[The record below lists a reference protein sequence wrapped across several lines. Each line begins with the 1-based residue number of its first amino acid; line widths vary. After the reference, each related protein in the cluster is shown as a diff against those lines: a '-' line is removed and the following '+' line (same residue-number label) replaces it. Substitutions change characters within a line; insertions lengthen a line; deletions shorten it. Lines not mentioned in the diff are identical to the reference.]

1 MPNSQNNQNPKSYII
16 YYLGNYIVYC
26 ICQYDKSELYAN
38 SAFKI
43 VFFDGKRKR
52 CSFTFMKIQW
62 DPRLHKNIYTKNLQP
77 FLQFP
82 QCFCYFC
89 LELRNQQNFFGPV
102 KEQPSLWEIKIVWE
116 YVQCVFGPLSS
127 QQSLISSSKQLYMT

>member
-1 MPNSQNNQNPKSYII
+1 MPNSQNNLNPKLYII

-43 VFFDGKRKR
+43 VYFDGKSKR

-62 DPRLHKNIYTKNLQP
+62 DPRLHKKQQHKKSAAFSAISSV
-77 FLQFP
+77 FLLF
-82 QCFCYFC
+82 
-89 LELRNQQNFFGPV
+89 LLGTVKSTRLNFFGPA
-102 KEQPSLWEIKIVWE
+102 KEQPSFLGIKIVWD
-116 YVQCVFGPLSS
+116 YLCPMCIWPSVITAVFNF
-127 QQSLISSSKQLYMT
+127 K